1 MKILFVHRGLETYVA
16 KDLSILSEVYETRA
30 VHFTCFQDVFK
41 IIKGVIWCNLT
52 FSWFGSLHAFWAVI
66 FSKLLKK
73 KSIVVSGG
81 DEVVYMPELSYGM
94 LSYWWKAWCP
104 RVIFRLCDVILCVSK
119 YNLVETSTNLNIKN
133 SKIKLLYHGF
143 DLKHF
148 RKNTKIEKKDL
159 VVTIGYIN
167 AEYCRRKSYEII
179 ARTAEKILNH
189 RFVFIGRI
197 DDKQVFNR
205 LTEISSNLEFKGQ
218 IPEQL
223 LIQLLSEA
231 KVYLHL
237 SNHEAFGCS
246 IAEAMLCECIPIVS
260 DCASIPEVVGDT
272 GFYVRD
278 FDPNNV
284 ANKILEAMDQP
295 QDMGLRARE
304 RIETLFPLQKRKTQ
318 LLQIV
323 KSLDEIVQ
331 V

>member
-30 VHFTCFQDVFK
+30 IHFTGLKDVFK
-41 IIKGVIWCNLT
+41 IFKGVIWCNLT
-52 FSWFGSLHAFWAVI
+52 FSWFGSLHAFWVVI

-81 DEVVYMPELSYGM
+81 DEVVCMPELSYGM

-104 RVIFRLCDVILCVSK
+104 RVIFRLCNIILCVSK
-119 YNLVETSTNLNIKN
+119 YNLMETSTNLNMIN

-143 DLKHF
+143 DLEHF
-148 RKNTKIEKKDL
+148 RKDPKIEKKDL

-167 AEYCRRKSYEII
+167 EEYCRRKNYEII
-179 ARTAEKILNH
+179 ARTAEKIPNN
-189 RFVFIGRI
+189 RFVFIGSI
-197 DDKQVFNR
+197 DDKNVFSR
-205 LTEISSNLEFKGQ
+205 LTKISGNLEFKGQ

-231 KVYLHL
+231 KVYLQL

-246 IAEAMLCECIPIVS
+246 LAEAMLCECIPVVS
-260 DCASIPEVVGDT
+260 NCGAIPEVVGDA
-272 GFYVRD
+272 GFFVRD
-278 FDPNNV
+278 IEPNNV
-284 ANKILEAMDQP
+284 ANKILEAMSQS
-295 QDMGLRARE
+295 QDRGLRARK
-304 RIETLFPLQKRKTQ
+304 RIETLFPLHKRKTQ

-323 KSLDEIVQ
+323 KSLDITVQ